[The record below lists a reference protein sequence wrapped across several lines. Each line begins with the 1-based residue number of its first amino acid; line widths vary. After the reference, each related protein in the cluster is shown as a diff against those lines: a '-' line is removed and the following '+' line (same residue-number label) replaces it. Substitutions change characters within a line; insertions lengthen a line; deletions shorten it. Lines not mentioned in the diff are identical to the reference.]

1 MIWGV
6 ASALLANLLFSAGF
20 VIEKRA
26 LSSLPPLSAGQ
37 PGQLVLHLLRSP
49 LWILGAASLLL
60 GFTAQLAVY
69 RTLPLIAAQGLFV
82 TGLVMLLLL
91 SARFLGEKSSGR
103 ERQSM
108 VAIVAALVMIVFS
121 LRGSPEE
128 ISRLAPAP
136 VLLLICVP
144 SLALGLGI
152 FFTAERRSRRRHRL
166 PTAGVPYGVAVGF
179 LYGVSSLAIKGVA
192 GLLDLGDPGGTA
204 ADVLTSP
211 YPYLLLVT
219 GSTGLVL
226 SQTALQRCRASLI
239 VPVCTT
245 VTFLYTVVSGTV
257 AFSEPLPDEPLRLA
271 LRVGGAALAISVLL
285 ALPRHDEPTET
296 DGPDGPTETD
306 RAAAASGEGAPGG
319 EGASQ
324 GKRAEQA
331 GATAPPADPARPA
344 NPALPADPA
353 LPAAGRPISATGPT
367 GVPEPRAGGAF
378 RPASRP
384 SDRPEPTADPEPTPE
399 AGFWPVPPP
408 ETRSPSGPATRPAAS
423 PGPPREDAADEAP
436 DAPGP
441 GTPAESGPAA
451 ASAAGPATGPQ
462 AGTASPSPSPSPSPS
477 SPSSSSSSTAAGTS
491 PVTPA
496 ATPIPDTG
504 QRPVPPPGPA
514 SELRPRPG
522 PDRTKGRPHVSR

>member
-1 MIWGV
+1 MFWGV

-26 LSSLPPLSAGQ
+26 LSSLPPLSAGK

-49 LWILGAASLLL
+49 LWILGAGSLLL
-60 GFTAQLAVY
+60 GFAAQLAVY

-91 SARFLGEKSSGR
+91 SSRFLGEKPSGR

-108 VAIVAALVMIVFS
+108 VAIVVALVMIVFS

-152 FFTAERRSRRRHRL
+152 FLSAERRAKRRHRL

-192 GLLDLGDPGGTA
+192 GLLDLGDPGGMIV
-204 ADVLTSP
+204 DVLTSP

-245 VTFLYTVVSGTV
+245 VTFLYTVISGTV

-271 LRVGGAALAISVLL
+271 LRVGGAALAVSVLL
-285 ALPRHDEPTET
+285 ALPRHDEPEEAG
-296 DGPDGPTETD
+296 DAEE
-306 RAAAASGEGAPGG
+306 AAEAGEASEGSEAGDAEAAGEDADDAERGEGARTALPVAGRPLSATVATSTPEPRPG
-319 EGASQ
+319 AAA
-324 GKRAEQA
+324 RAPSRPRHWPEPVTGPAPPVPEPEPAPEPEPVAEPEPEPAPEPAPRPEPEPLDEPAPDPVPEPEPVAEPEPTGDPDPGPDPDPAPQPEP
-331 GATAPPADPARPA
+331 ATAP
-344 NPALPADPA
+344 
-353 LPAAGRPISATGPT
+353 
-367 GVPEPRAGGAF
+367 
-378 RPASRP
+378 
-384 SDRPEPTADPEPTPE
+384 DRLT
-399 AGFWPVPPP
+399 VPPP
-408 ETRSPSGPATRPAAS
+408 DSAS
-423 PGPPREDAADEAP
+423 EHH
-436 DAPGP
+436 
-441 GTPAESGPAA
+441 
-451 ASAAGPATGPQ
+451 
-462 AGTASPSPSPSPSPS
+462 
-477 SPSSSSSSTAAGTS
+477 
-491 PVTPA
+491 
-496 ATPIPDTG
+496 
-504 QRPVPPPGPA
+504 PPGAAP
-514 SELRPRPG
+514 E
-522 PDRTKGRPHVSR
+522 RTKGRPHVTR

>member
-26 LSSLPPLSAGQ
+26 LSALPPLSAGA
-37 PGQLVLHLLRSP
+37 PGKLVVHLLRSP

-60 GFTAQLAVY
+60 GFAAQLAVY

-91 SARFLGEKSSGR
+91 SARFLGERTSGR

-108 VAIVAALVMIVFS
+108 VAIVVALVMIVFS

-136 VLLLICVP
+136 VMLLICVP

-152 FFTAERRSRRRHRL
+152 FFSAERRARRRHRL

-192 GLLDLGDPGGTA
+192 GLLDPGDLGGMA

-211 YPYLLLVT
+211 YPYLLMVT

-271 LRVGGAALAISVLL
+271 LRVGGAALAVSVLL
-285 ALPRHDEPTET
+285 ALPRHEEPA
-296 DGPDGPTETD
+296 DGAEAPADGVTAED
-306 RAAAASGEGAPGG
+306 AAVREDGAERRDGAPV
-319 EGASQ
+319 A
-324 GKRAEQA
+324 
-331 GATAPPADPARPA
+331 
-344 NPALPADPA
+344 PA
-353 LPAAGRPISATGPT
+353 LPAAGRPISAAGPNGTHDPPPPAAPRPRPQPEPEPEPEPDPLPHTGP
-367 GVPEPRAGGAF
+367 EPG
-378 RPASRP
+378 PARRDADGDAAEPP
-384 SDRPEPTADPEPTPE
+384 SPAPPPE
-399 AGFWPVPPP
+399 ARSPVPPAQP
-408 ETRSPSGPATRPAAS
+408 APAAEPATL
-423 PGPPREDAADEAP
+423 
-436 DAPGP
+436 
-441 GTPAESGPAA
+441 T
-451 ASAAGPATGPQ
+451 
-462 AGTASPSPSPSPSPS
+462 
-477 SPSSSSSSTAAGTS
+477 
-491 PVTPA
+491 
-496 ATPIPDTG
+496 
-504 QRPVPPPGPA
+504 
-514 SELRPRPG
+514 RPG
-522 PDRTKGRPHVSR
+522 ARAAPDRTKGRPHVAR